1 MLTKNISFKNFKVKG
16 YTKKVK
22 KILDDI
28 LVKKNSVLD
37 SLSSNYKNSYN
48 KKTILKFKKYNNINV
63 VGMGG
68 SILGTESIYYFLKSK
83 IKKNFF
89 FYNNLQSKIDPNH
102 KRNNLQSK
110 IDPNH
115 KRNKHL
121 NIIVSKSG
129 NTLETISNSNIIIK
143 NQNKNI
149 FITEN
154 KNSYLYLL
162 AQKLKSEIVHHN
174 NFIGGR
180 YSVLSEVGMLPAEL
194 MGLSS
199 NKFRQLNNLIKNK
212 KFINELIINVNNT
225 LHFLKKKKFNSVIL
239 NYDVGSESLF
249 KWYQQLMAESLGKKG
264 NGILPI
270 ISSMPKDNHSVM
282 QLYLDGPKNNFFTFF
297 HVRDKN
303 SIKVINNKLL
313 TSHSYLK
320 NKNLGEIVMSQKL
333 ATEKVFLNKK
343 IPFRSFEVINR
354 DENTI
359 GELFCFFVLETI
371 LIGRA
376 LKINPYD
383 QPAVELIKKETKKI
397 LI

>member
-89 FYNNLQSKIDPNH
+89 FYNNLQSKIDP
-102 KRNNLQSK
+102 S
-110 IDPNH
+110 H
-115 KRNKHL
+115 KRNKYL

-225 LHFLKKKKFNSVIL
+225 IHFLKKKKFNSVIL

>member
-28 LVKKNSVLD
+28 LVKKNSVLE
-37 SLSSNYKNSYN
+37 SLSINYKNSYN

-89 FYNNLQSKIDPNH
+89 FYNNLQSKIDPG
-102 KRNNLQSK
+102 
-110 IDPNH
+110 H
-115 KRNKHL
+115 KRNKCL